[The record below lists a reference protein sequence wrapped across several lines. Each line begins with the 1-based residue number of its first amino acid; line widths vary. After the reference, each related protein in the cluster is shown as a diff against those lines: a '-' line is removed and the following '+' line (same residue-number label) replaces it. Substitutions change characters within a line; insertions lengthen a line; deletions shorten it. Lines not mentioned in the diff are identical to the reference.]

1 MVARH
6 WTAEE
11 KIRIVM
17 EALNTDITLAEL
29 CRKYNLNPN
38 VFYQW
43 KERFIEGGKM
53 ALSGSLRN
61 NISRELEAENE
72 HLKKLIGEL
81 TVANDALKKA
91 LEGGRRR

>member
-6 WTAEE
+6 WSAEE

-17 EALNTDITLAEL
+17 EAMSTDISLADL
-29 CRKYNLNPN
+29 CRKYTLNPN
-38 VFYQW
+38 VFYHW
-43 KERFIEGGKM
+43 KEKFIEGGKF
-53 ALSGSLRN
+53 ALSGSLN
-61 NISRELEAENE
+61 NNVNRELEAENE

-91 LEGGRRR
+91 LEGRRR